1 MYVISYSIKE
11 NTSPW
16 YVYTSSPFYEGG
28 RDYFNTTGAVIP
40 CSNAG
45 WRRVPLQ
52 DSVCPVPLLG
62 AAAVVFQSEWAQQVT
77 CTSAPWF
84 ASLGAKKG
92 RAASWGSRALREQ
105 RTSGQRLMRKLKRK
119 SGLLPQHLWLFRFCG
134 GFCLFLCFTAVYFS
148 CWKDDDL
155 RGQGFSEIVSLW
167 QIQWEKEHICH
178 REGLCFVFKDVVP
191 FWFFLSQ
198 MARSNFSFA

>member
-52 DSVCPVPLLG
+52 GSLPALCLCWLPPLLCSR
-62 AAAVVFQSEWAQQVT
+62 ASEHSRRLLHQP
-77 CTSAPWF
+77 CD
-84 ASLGAKKG
+84 LLHLRAKKG
-92 RAASWGSRALREQ
+92 RADSWGSRALREQ

-119 SGLLPQHLWLFRFCG
+119 SGLLPQHLWLFWFCG
-134 GFCLFLCFTAVYFS
+134 GFCLFLCFTAVYFPAGKIMI
-148 CWKDDDL
+148 WEV
-155 RGQGFSEIVSLW
+155 RVS
-167 QIQWEKEHICH
+167 Q
-178 REGLCFVFKDVVP
+178 R
-191 FWFFLSQ
+191 
-198 MARSNFSFA
+198 